1 MKHGPDSKYW
11 HIRLVN
17 PKSLKTMRTVDRPPV
32 KQVTGINRDGHWVDQ
47 NIMIKKGNA
56 KKVGSKLIIKDAKV
70 KTWLKKKGINVSAII
85 SLKGG
90 GEADFMVEGKNAK
103 R

>member
-17 PKSLKTMRTVDRPPV
+17 PKTLKTMRTVDRPPI
-32 KQVTGINRDGHWVDQ
+32 KQVTGKNKAGRWVDQ
-47 NIMIKKGNA
+47 NIMIKKSQA
-56 KKVGSKLIIKDAKV
+56 KKSGSHLIIKNAKV
-70 KTWLKKKGINVSAII
+70 KKALKDKGLNPSAII

-90 GEADFMVEGKNAK
+90 GEADFIMK